1 MRQRRLAG
9 TGSRR
14 MRGKRMLFGS
24 THARKQGRYEKGKH
38 SSSLGNGIAG
48 ISRCRGRHWL
58 STRTKGCCF
67 RRGMARKAGRGGVE
81 AAGELEREGGP
92 DSHSGA
98 AGNWFACSPVLSAHS
113 STRPGPFSTNPRFRS
128 AIGAIHSLW
137 KLGTRLLLRQAHDS
151 DITHMRTRL
160 FLLDRTGPG
169 DGVWSWGFVFLAF
182 AVQVKVFRVFWDGL
196 ASVRRRGLG
205 GGSEGSDLVWVGLD
219 RTGNS
224 AAHLT
229 ACRSVFHPHRCH
241 PATQGEH
248 RWACEQRR
256 SQLGSLPPMHA
267 AMALFPHGRF
277 VGSGARSSASPVCLR
292 LHSRGQ
298 GRVVVVAGRDRTGMG
313 CWKYFRPGLAAGSES
328 LLLLAGTLAT

>member
-14 MRGKRMLFGS
+14 MRGKRMLFD
-24 THARKQGRYEKGKH
+24 ARKQGRYEKGKH

-113 STRPGPFSTNPRFRS
+113 STRPVPFSTNPHFRS
-128 AIGAIHSLW
+128 AIGAIPSLW

-151 DITHMRTRL
+151 DITHMNSTFPARQDWTGGRCVVL
-160 FLLDRTGPG
+160 GICVPCLRSSGQGFPGFLGWI
-169 DGVWSWGFVFLAF
+169 GVGSPAGVGRRFGGF
-182 AVQVKVFRVFWDGL
+182 
-196 ASVRRRGLG
+196 GLG
-205 GGSEGSDLVWVGLD
+205 
-219 RTGNS
+219 
-224 AAHLT
+224 
-229 ACRSVFHPHRCH
+229 
-241 PATQGEH
+241 
-248 RWACEQRR
+248 
-256 SQLGSLPPMHA
+256 LGW
-267 AMALFPHGRF
+267 
-277 VGSGARSSASPVCLR
+277 ARSDRQQRGSSHRVPAGFSSPSVPPSPT
-292 LHSRGQ
+292 HE
-298 GRVVVVAGRDRTGMG
+298 
-313 CWKYFRPGLAAGSES
+313 AACG
-328 LLLLAGTLAT
+328 